1 MLPCTVAVM
10 TEPSTIDPE
19 AAVLLLRAVLADVR
33 RPLRKAKRKQ
43 AEALLMRLEVAC
55 GFRMCP
61 VVAAQE
67 REASAAWKTLTASR
81 QGVR

>member
-1 MLPCTVAVM
+1 M
-10 TEPSTIDPE
+10 TEQDTIDPE

-33 RPLRKAKRKQ
+33 RPLTVAKRKQ

-67 REASAAWKTLTASR
+67 QEASAAWKTLTASR

>member
-1 MLPCTVAVM
+1 M
-10 TEPSTIDPE
+10 TKPSTIDPE

-33 RPLRKAKRKQ
+33 RPLKRAKRKQ

-61 VVAAQE
+61 VVEAQE